1 MNYKFL
7 VINFSFAIKRTLFCS
22 MLFFVAG
29 CTQPNDSEQ
38 NNSKDF
44 SNDEVVLEEVNR
56 IGKHKLSKDDICIE
70 RPEKFKDLVLVG
82 FFAHDRGC
90 DGGMRFYKG
99 KEFDANNDIPKVM
112 KDNGWED
119 RAKREFLALEW
130 VKNVS
135 LAWENPMEEA
145 DDDFKSQEEHT
156 FMPPT
161 VKTESGEIIVA
172 VWVRE
177 PAGMNPDA
185 NFYLYTSAFDLKTG
199 DFIRSQITDRFTINF
214 EL

>member
-1 MNYKFL
+1 MKTKVKNGLFAGAVL
-7 VINFSFAIKRTLFCS
+7 LAFVIGI
-22 MLFFVAG
+22 G
-29 CTQPNDSEQ
+29 CGSKTENTQSEA
-38 NNSKDF
+38 KDF

-56 IGKHKLSKDDICIE
+56 IGNHKMNKDDICIE
-70 RPEKFKDLVLVG
+70 RPEKIKDLVLVG

-90 DGGMRFYKG
+90 DGGMIFYKG
-99 KEFDANNDIPKVM
+99 KEFDNNNDIPKVM
-112 KDNGWED
+112 KENGWEE
-119 RAKREFLALEW
+119 RTKREFLALEW
-130 VKNVS
+130 VKEVS
-135 LAWENPMEEA
+135 LAWEIPMEEA

-161 VKTESGEIIVA
+161 VKTENGEIIVA

-177 PAGMNPDA
+177 PSGMNPDA

-199 DFIRSQITDRFTINF
+199 DFIRSQITDRFAINF